1 MGQKLSRS
9 FKKLGR
15 KQPQVEENAP
25 PLYEEHALPRHEE
38 DVLPQQEEF
47 VLPKEGEIALHLRE
61 ESAPARQ
68 EEIAVPPYEENPLPP
83 EPLLETPPQ
92 QQPLL
97 EVPLPQ
103 QLFQEKPLLTNY
115 VVKEREV
122 KKANRELHNLTSKM
136 DDLQKI
142 ETLQKRVTEHLADM
156 KRLER
161 DNLKNKKRG
170 DTLQKEKDHARG
182 ELAKSVTLRDK
193 LEKLCRELQRENN
206 RLKVCLRMEP
216 NTGRLNLEC

>member
-9 FKKLGR
+9 FKKLVK
-15 KQPQVEENAP
+15 KQPQVEEVASA
-25 PLYEEHALPRHEE
+25 LHEVDALPPHEE
-38 DVLPQQEEF
+38 IAFAHEEEIALAQQEEIPLF
-47 VLPKEGEIALHLRE
+47 
-61 ESAPARQ
+61 Q
-68 EEIAVPPYEENPLPP
+68 EPLLENPLPQQ
-83 EPLLETPPQ
+83 PLLETPLLH
-92 QQPLL
+92 QPL
-97 EVPLPQ
+97 
-103 QLFQEKPLLTNY
+103 QEKCLLTDDRNE
-115 VVKEREV
+115 EREV

-170 DTLQKEKDHARG
+170 DILQKEKDHSRS
-182 ELAKSVTLRDK
+182 ELSKSVTLREK

-206 RLKVCLRMEP
+206 RLKVRLRMG
-216 NTGRLNLEC
+216 TWRLHAEC